1 MIARDRQPI
10 RRGSWRWAI
19 RVAEGVAWATA
30 LVVLLALHVADLSTT
45 AYRSGLI
52 LVAGLGLWLVVLFRV
67 LVPRAGAEPWTA
79 WASLGVNIGFAAGVF
94 YLLRGEIPSSQLVF
108 LPVIVGTGLMG
119 HVPIAVAGAVLGA
132 AAYWTV
138 ADMTGS
144 PPGPVAV
151 AIHTSVFVLAGLV
164 AALLTGELRRH
175 YLGEQKEH
183 RLATAV
189 RHRLLAVLDAVD
201 EAIVFSDRQG
211 IVRVVNKRAAELFA
225 IDPDEHL
232 GRPLVQLLR
241 LIARTTEDPE
251 AFMETFQQLRERPEL
266 ELREGIELIM
276 PARRQLRLYSAP
288 ARDDSGSLVGR
299 IDVFTDVSEGVRR
312 AAEVEGLYEQARK
325 TAESYQRSLLP
336 TEVPSLPR
344 VSFVAHYVPA
354 AGKRAVCGDFYDFLT
369 LPDGRL
375 GIVLGDV
382 CGAGPAAV
390 SDAALTRYTLQSF
403 AEETADPGSL
413 MDRLNAHTFAHLPA
427 DRFVRLLI
435 GVLDPERARF
445 EYANA
450 GHVPPALYRVRA
462 EEVEWLGEGGMA
474 LAIEEEGNY
483 KTGHAELG
491 PGDTLVLYTDGITEA
506 PRFGRPFG
514 QGRFLDIVRHYG
526 VGTPGEMAQAL
537 RRSVDSWVEGG
548 ELRDDI
554 AMLICQVAP
563 DTILHEPSRELVV
576 PNEAARVA
584 EIRAFVARFL
594 GDVRAPVETSTE
606 ILIAVGEAAANCW
619 RHGRKQ
625 EGHSEVRVRCVLS
638 GEDVIVTVA
647 DDGPGFDPAEVAARS
662 QDRYGAG
669 GRGLYLI
676 SELMDEVRFDPTPEG
691 TTVTMRRRIYGG
703 APALAPVPAGGGLAP
718 AR

>member
-30 LVVLLALHVADLSTT
+30 VLVLAALHVADLSG
-45 AYRSGLI
+45 AFYRAGLV
-52 LVAGLGLWLVVLFRV
+52 LVAALSVWLLLLFRV
-67 LVPRAGAEPWTA
+67 LVPRAGAASWTA
-79 WASLGVNIGFAAGVF
+79 WASLVVNAGFAGGVF
-94 YLLRGEIPSSQLVF
+94 YLLRGEIPSAQLVF

-119 HVPIAVAGAVLGA
+119 HVPIALAGAAIGGG
-132 AAYWTV
+132 AYWGV
-138 ADMTGS
+138 AELTGS
-144 PPGPVAV
+144 PPGVVGWAL
-151 AIHTSVFVLAGLV
+151 HTSVFVLAGLV

-211 IVRVVNKRAAELFA
+211 IVRVVNRRAGQLFGLN
-225 IDPDEHL
+225 PDDYL

-241 LIARTTEDPE
+241 DLARATEDPE
-251 AFMETFQQLRERPEL
+251 EFMETFQQLRDEPES
-266 ELREGIELIM
+266 EVRAPIEQIM
-276 PARRQLRLYSAP
+276 PERRQLRLYSAP
-288 ARDDSGSLVGR
+288 ARDDSSSLVGR

-312 AAEVEGLYEQARK
+312 AGEVEQLYEQARN

-354 AGKRAVCGDFYDFLT
+354 AGRRAVCGDFYDFLT
-369 LPDGRL
+369 MPDGRL

-382 CGAGPAAV
+382 CGIGPSAV
-390 SDAALTRYTLQSF
+390 SDAALTRYSLQSYV
-403 AEETADPGSL
+403 EEVPDPGSL
-413 MDRLNAHTFAHLPA
+413 MERLNGHVLDHLPGE
-427 DRFVRLLI
+427 RFVRLLI

-445 EYANA
+445 EYSNA
-450 GHVPPALYRVRA
+450 GHVPPALYRARTK
-462 EEVEWLGEGGMA
+462 EVEWLGEGGLA
-474 LAIEEEGNY
+474 LAIEEGGDY
-483 KTGHAELG
+483 KTGRVELG

-506 PRFGRPFG
+506 PRHGRPFG
-514 QGRFLDIVRHYG
+514 QGRFLDLVHQYG

-537 RRSVDSWVEGG
+537 RRSVDAWVEGG

-554 AMLICQVAP
+554 AMLVCQVAP
-563 DTILHEPSRELVV
+563 DTVLPETSRELVV

-584 EIRAFVARFL
+584 EIRSFVARFL
-594 GDVRAPVETSTE
+594 GDIRAPVETSTE

-619 RHGRKQ
+619 RHGRRQ
-625 EGHSEVRVRCVLS
+625 SGRSEVRVRCALT
-638 GEDVIVTVA
+638 GDDVVVTVV
-647 DDGPGFDPAEVAARS
+647 DDGPGFDPAEVATRS
-662 QDRYGAG
+662 RDRYAAG

-676 SELMDEVRFDPTPEG
+676 SELMDEAQFEPTPEG
-691 TTVTMRRRIYGG
+691 TTVAMRRRVFGT
-703 APALAPVPAGGGLAP
+703 APAHVAAPAGGGFELA
-718 AR
+718 R